1 MGFLNGWLI
10 KHDTAEENNYKYD
23 IFDTVDQSNEV
34 IGFSAVKKYFNKL
47 YNTDGYLG
55 SNFDSFQV
63 SQSIDGVYAAEQ
75 TNKFVKLQDCRS
87 MAIIPEIAQAID
99 MICYAADVPDE
110 DNSTA

>member
-55 SNFDSFQV
+55 SNFD
-63 SQSIDGVYAAEQ
+63 
-75 TNKFVKLQDCRS
+75 
-87 MAIIPEIAQAID
+87 
-99 MICYAADVPDE
+99 
-110 DNSTA
+110 

>member
-47 YNTDGYLG
+47 YNTD
-55 SNFDSFQV
+55 
-63 SQSIDGVYAAEQ
+63 
-75 TNKFVKLQDCRS
+75 
-87 MAIIPEIAQAID
+87 
-99 MICYAADVPDE
+99 
-110 DNSTA
+110 